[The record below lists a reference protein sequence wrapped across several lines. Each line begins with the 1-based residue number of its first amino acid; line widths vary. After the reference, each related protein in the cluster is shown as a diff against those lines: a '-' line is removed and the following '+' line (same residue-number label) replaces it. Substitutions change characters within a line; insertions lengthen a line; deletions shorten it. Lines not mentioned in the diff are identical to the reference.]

1 MKRSTHTMPAP
12 RPHGVWASCMWVLR
26 LMLVLVLITD
36 QVGAPLHQHHHD
48 SGVDALWSGATA
60 YSHDDDLTVHAEES
74 ERPSTL
80 GHATLAVRPAGEPAC
95 FGVVADPAREF
106 ASVAYISGLGAAVA
120 VVAHADDSGV
130 GPDFP
135 SWRSPPLPS
144 YRSLPPA
151 GRAPPLH
158 A

>member
-80 GHATLAVRPAGEPAC
+80 GHATLAVRPAGETASVA
-95 FGVVADPAREF
+95 VVADPARDF
-106 ASVAYISGLGAAVA
+106 ATVAYISGLWAALA
-120 VVAHADDSGV
+120 VVAQADDSGV

>member
-60 YSHDDDLTVHAEES
+60 YIHDDDLTVHAEES

-80 GHATLAVRPAGEPAC
+80 GHATLAVRPAGETASVA
-95 FGVVADPAREF
+95 VVADPARDF
-106 ASVAYISGLGAAVA
+106 ATVAYISGLWAALALVA
-120 VVAHADDSGV
+120 QADDSGV

>member
-12 RPHGVWASCMWVLR
+12 RPRGEWASCMWVLR

-48 SGVDALWSGATA
+48 SGVDALWSRATA

-80 GHATLAVRPAGEPAC
+80 GHATLAVRPAGETASVA
-95 FGVVADPAREF
+95 VVADPARDF
-106 ASVAYISGLGAAVA
+106 ATVAYISGLWAALALVA
-120 VVAHADDSGV
+120 QADDSGV